1 MNWSSST
8 LYKEYLSIV
17 NRRVSDYKSE
27 HTHFS
32 YDAAIK

>member
-1 MNWSSST
+1 MNWSSCT
-8 LYKEYLSIV
+8 LYKEYLNIV

-27 HTHFS
+27 YTYFS